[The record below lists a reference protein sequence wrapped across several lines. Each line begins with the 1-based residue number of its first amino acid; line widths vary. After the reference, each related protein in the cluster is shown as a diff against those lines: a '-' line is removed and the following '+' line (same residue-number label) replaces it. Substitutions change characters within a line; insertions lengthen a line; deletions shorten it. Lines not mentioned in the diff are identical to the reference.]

1 MALVHKTDNGVK
13 RVGKHYADEHYWEMH
28 SILDSEGEVDEAASE
43 KVLDELHYNEVT
55 SFVVKETT
63 VHPYIDAIDVGEI

>member
-13 RVGKHYADEHYWEMH
+13 KVGKHYADEYYWEMPA
-28 SILDSEGEVDEAASE
+28 ILDSKGEVDEAASE
-43 KVLDELHYNEVT
+43 KVLDKLHYNEVT

-63 VHPYIDAIDVGEI
+63 VHPYIDATDVGEI

>member
-13 RVGKHYADEHYWEMH
+13 RVGKHYADEHYWEMPA
-28 SILDSEGEVDEAASE
+28 ILDSEGEVDEAASE

-63 VHPYIDAIDVGEI
+63 VHPYIDATDVGEI